1 MRRGLAL
8 WALVFVLF
16 AVTAPKAAATGLAWQ
31 SRAHLPGVFDVVGP
45 RSDGRLVVAAT
56 GGLYLL
62 DGAGTTTRFAP
73 SYSPPPGPESYIA
86 ISPGLSDDNGSCVFA
101 RDTVAALDLTSSP
114 PGITLI
120 SPTGGVSHLATIT
133 GVTGLF
139 GITFDATGQFGF
151 RILVVGSVPGGGS
164 QISAID
170 CLGHVSTIG
179 IVNVPLEGGIAVAPS
194 TFGTFA
200 GQLIAPNELDGSI
213 YAVSPAGRLSTVA
226 ESGLPFGQ
234 DIGVESLGF
243 VPATGPG
250 VAYMS
255 DRATPGSLHPGNDEV
270 LTLSGSALVSAGV
283 QPGELLAGTEGGAT
297 VVGVRCSAVCSVA
310 TIVAVP
316 TTAHGEGSLTVLPKS
331 ALGYPLA
338 GSDGGVFTFGH
349 AGFFGSMGGTRLNA
363 PIAGIASTPA
373 GGYRLAGSDGGVF
386 TFGHAGF
393 FGSMAGTRLNAPI
406 VGIAST
412 RDGAGYYLV
421 ASDGGVFT
429 FGDATFL
436 GSMGGTP
443 LNKPIVGMD
452 VTPDNRGYYLVASDG
467 GVFTFGDATFQGSMG
482 GTPLNKP
489 IVGMAVDVDTSGYWL
504 VASDGG
510 VFSFDAPFLGSM
522 GSFHLVAPV
531 VGMAATGDG
540 LGYYLVTSDGNV
552 FAFGDAEFLG
562 SMDGAHLNA
571 PVIGIASTGSL
582 GE

>member
-16 AVTAPKAAATGLAWQ
+16 VLNSPRAAASALTWQ
-31 SRAHLPGVFDVVGP
+31 SGAHLPGVFDVVGP
-45 RSDGRLVVAAT
+45 RSDGRLVAAAT

-62 DGAGTTTRFAP
+62 DAAGRTTRFAP
-73 SYSPPPGPESYIA
+73 SYSPPPGPETYIA
-86 ISPGLSDDNGSCVFA
+86 ISPGLSNDSDSCVFA
-101 RDTVAALDLTSSP
+101 RDAVAALDLTSSP

-120 SPTGGVSHLATIT
+120 TPTGELSHLANIT
-133 GVTGLF
+133 GVSGLF
-139 GITFDATGQFGF
+139 GITFDATGQFGH
-151 RILVVGSVPGGGS
+151 RILVVGSLPGGGS

-179 IVNVPLEGGIAVAPS
+179 IVNIQLEGGIAVAPS
-194 TFGTFA
+194 TFGAFA

-213 YAVSPAGRLSTVA
+213 YAVSPAGDLSMVA
-226 ESGLPFGQ
+226 MSGLPFGP
-234 DIGVESLGF
+234 DTGVESLGF

-255 DRATPGSLHPGNDEV
+255 DRATPGGVHPGNDRV
-270 LTLSGSALVSAGV
+270 LTMSGSALVSAGI

-297 VVGVRCSAVCSVA
+297 VIGVRCGAVCSVA

-331 ALGYPLA
+331 APGYWLA
-338 GSDGGVFTFGH
+338 GSDGGVFSFGN
-349 AGFFGSMGGTRLNA
+349 AGFFGSMGGMTL
-363 PIAGIASTPA
+363 
-373 GGYRLAGSDGGVF
+373 D
-386 TFGHAGF
+386 
-393 FGSMAGTRLNAPI
+393 API

-421 ASDGGVFT
+421 ASDGGVFA
-429 FGDATFL
+429 FGDATFQ

-467 GVFTFGDATFQGSMG
+467 GVFAFGDATFQGSMG
-482 GTPLNKP
+482 GTRLNKP
-489 IVGMAVDVDTSGYWL
+489 IVGMAVDVGTSGGYWL

-510 VFSFDAPFLGSM
+510 VYSFGAPFLGST
-522 GSFHLVAPV
+522 GSLHLVAPV

-540 LGYYLVTSDGNV
+540 LGYYLIASDGGV
-552 FAFGDAEFLG
+552 FAFPDAEFLG
-562 SMDGAHLNA
+562 SMGGTHLNA
-571 PVIGIASTGSL
+571 PVVGIASTS
-582 GE
+582 

>member
-1 MRRGLAL
+1 LAL
-8 WALVFVLF
+8 LALVVVPFL
-16 AVTAPKAAATGLAWQ
+16 VTAPSAAAESLTWQ

-45 RSDGRLVVAAT
+45 RGDGRLVVAAT

-62 DGAGTTTRFAP
+62 DAAGRTTRFAP

-86 ISPGLSDDNGSCVFA
+86 ISTGLSDDNGSCVFA
-101 RDTVAALDLTSSP
+101 RDTVAALDLASSP

-120 SPTGGVSHLATIT
+120 SPTGGVSHLANIS
-133 GVTGLF
+133 GVSGLF
-139 GITFDATGQFGF
+139 GLTFDATGQFGH
-151 RILVVGSVPGGGS
+151 RILVVGSVPGGRT

-179 IVNVPLEGGIAVAPS
+179 IVDVPLEGGIAVAPS

-226 ESGLPFGQ
+226 KSGLPFGQ

-250 VAYMS
+250 IAYMS
-255 DRATPGSLHPGNDEV
+255 DRATAGSLHPGNDRV
-270 LTLSGSALVSAGV
+270 LTLSGSALVSAGI

-297 VVGVRCSAVCSVA
+297 VIGVRCGSVCSVA

-331 ALGYPLA
+331 APGYWLA
-338 GSDGGVFTFGH
+338 GSDGGVFSFGN

-363 PIAGIASTPA
+363 PIVAMATAPD
-373 GGYRLAGSDGGVF
+373 GGYWLAASDGGIF
-386 TFGHAGF
+386 SFGLGF
-393 FGSMAGTRLNAPI
+393 FGSTGGMVLNAPI

-412 RDGAGYYLV
+412 RDDAGYYLV
-421 ASDGGVFT
+421 ASDGGVFA
-429 FGDATFL
+429 FGDATFQ

-467 GVFTFGDATFQGSMG
+467 GVFAFGDATFQGSMG

-489 IVGMAVDVDTSGYWL
+489 IVGMAVDVSPSGGYWL

-510 VFSFDAPFLGSM
+510 VFSFGAPFLGST
-522 GSFHLVAPV
+522 GSVHLVAPV

-540 LGYYLVTSDGNV
+540 LGYYLVASDGGV
-552 FAFGDAEFLG
+552 FAFPDAEFLG
-562 SMDGAHLNA
+562 SMGGTHLNA
-571 PVIGIASTGSL
+571 PVVGIASTG
-582 GE
+582 

>member
-16 AVTAPKAAATGLAWQ
+16 VVTAPKAAATTLTWQ
-31 SRAHLPGVFDVVGP
+31 SGAHLPGVLDVVGP

-62 DGAGTTTRFAP
+62 DADGTTTNFAP
-73 SYSPPPGPESYIA
+73 SYSPPPGPEPYIA
-86 ISPGLSDDNGSCVFA
+86 ISPGLSDDNGSCVFPQ
-101 RDTVAALDLTSSP
+101 DTVAALDLTSNP

-120 SPTGGVSHLATIT
+120 TPTGGLSHLANIT
-133 GVTGLF
+133 GVSSLF
-139 GITFDATGQFGF
+139 GITFDATGQFGH
-151 RILVVGSVPGGGS
+151 RILVVGSVPGGQS

-179 IVNVPLEGGIAVAPS
+179 IVSVPLEGGIAVAPP
-194 TFGTFA
+194 TFGIFA

-213 YAVSPAGRLSTVA
+213 YAVSPAGNLSTVA

-243 VPATGPG
+243 VPASGPG

-255 DRATPGSLHPGNDEV
+255 DRATPGNPHPGNDRV

-297 VVGVRCSAVCSVA
+297 VIGVRCAAVCSVA
-310 TIVAVP
+310 TVVAVP
-316 TTAHGEGSLTVLPKS
+316 TTAHGEGSLTVLPES
-331 ALGYPLA
+331 PPGGYWLA
-338 GSDGGVFTFGH
+338 GSDGGVFSFGN

-363 PIAGIASTPA
+363 PIVAVGSAPD
-373 GGYRLAGSDGGVF
+373 GDYRLVGADGGVF
-386 TFGHAGF
+386 SFGNAAF
-393 FGSMAGTRLNAPI
+393 FGSMGGMVLNAPI
-406 VGIAST
+406 VGMAST

-421 ASDGGVFT
+421 ASDGGVFA
-429 FGDATFL
+429 FGDATFQ
-436 GSMGGTP
+436 GSMGGTL

-467 GVFTFGDATFQGSMG
+467 GVFAFGDATFQGSMG
-482 GTPLNKP
+482 GTLLNKP
-489 IVGMAVDVDTSGYWL
+489 IVGMAVHVGTSGGYWL

-510 VFSFDAPFLGSM
+510 VFSFGAPFLGSI
-522 GSFHLVAPV
+522 GSLHLVAPV
-531 VGMAATGDG
+531 VGMAASGDG
-540 LGYYLVTSDGNV
+540 LGYYLVASDGGV
-552 FAFGDAEFLG
+552 FAFPDAEFLG
-562 SMDGAHLNA
+562 SLGGTHLNA
-571 PVIGIASTGSL
+571 DVVGIASTS
-582 GE
+582 